1 MKISVKPLTEK
12 EFEVEV
18 NPECDVEHLKQLIER
33 KCNMPGAQQQR
44 LVHLGK
50 TLTAD
55 GLPLSTYKLVEGSK
69 IHLFTKKIDDA
80 GPKRSVLDVALFNAL
95 KSHLT
100 KEEIEKV
107 IIEFNKELQA
117 AFTNYSLDDIERLAV
132 NLLR

>member
-1 MKISVKPLTEK
+1 MKIIVKPLTEK

-18 NPECDVEHLKQLIER
+18 NPECNVEHLKQLIER
-33 KCNMPGAQQQR
+33 RCNMPGVQQQR

-50 TLTAD
+50 TLTD
-55 GLPLSTYKLVEGSK
+55 GSSLSTYKLAEGSK
-69 IHLFTKKIDDA
+69 IHLFTKKIEEA
-80 GPKRSVLDVALFNAL
+80 GAKRSGLDIALFNAL

-100 KEEIEKV
+100 KEEIDKV
-107 IIEFNKELQA
+107 IIEFNKELQT

>member
-1 MKISVKPLTEK
+1 
-12 EFEVEV
+12 
-18 NPECDVEHLKQLIER
+18 
-33 KCNMPGAQQQR
+33 
-44 LVHLGK
+44 
-50 TLTAD
+50 
-55 GLPLSTYKLVEGSK
+55 
-69 IHLFTKKIDDA
+69 
-80 GPKRSVLDVALFNAL
+80 LDVALFNAL

>member
-1 MKISVKPLTEK
+1 MWCWALETVDWKKMQYARDSATTPCSSRKDSYRSYISWIACQNCVSNQVYLT
-12 EFEVEV
+12 
-18 NPECDVEHLKQLIER
+18 
-33 KCNMPGAQQQR
+33 
-44 LVHLGK
+44 
-50 TLTAD
+50 D

-107 IIEFNKELQA
+107 LIEFNKELQT